1 MKKLFKILVCII
13 SSIVMILSFV
23 FIIIEGRLFFSCD
36 WSLYDSPFFSMIRYL
51 SRLLLAILAFTKSL
65 LEVIYVNKKHSI
77 KEYLFYGDIALV
89 VMSIVILIFSTNY
102 VGVICLIVSI
112 IGLLTKIIC
121 IKNNLEK
128 NILEK

>member
-13 SSIVMILSFV
+13 SSIVMILSFA

-36 WSLYDSPFFSMIRYL
+36 WSVYDSPFFGMIRYL
-51 SRLLLAILAFTKSL
+51 SRLLLAIFAFTKSL

>member
-1 MKKLFKILVCII
+1 MKKLFKILICII
-13 SSIVMILSFV
+13 SSIMMILSFA

-36 WSLYDSPFFSMIRYL
+36 WSVYDSPFFGMIRYL
-51 SRLLLAILAFTKSL
+51 SRLLLAIFAFTKSL
-65 LEVIYVNKKHSI
+65 LEIIYINKKHSI

-112 IGLLTKIIC
+112 IGLLTKIIY

-128 NILEK
+128 NIIEK